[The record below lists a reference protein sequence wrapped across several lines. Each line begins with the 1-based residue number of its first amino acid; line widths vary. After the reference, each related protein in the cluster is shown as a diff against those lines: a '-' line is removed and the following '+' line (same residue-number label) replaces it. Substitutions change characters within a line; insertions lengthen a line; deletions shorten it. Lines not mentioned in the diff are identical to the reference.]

1 MIDFSKVLDQILYE
15 APERVGMYA
24 IQTDHPGLMPGIKKK
39 KTTKQDRSFLG
50 NDADAGKQYITGTM
64 DASGAP
70 KGKKSKN
77 ESKIYERVSK
87 RLENLNGD

>member
-1 MIDFSKVLDQILYE
+1 MNLNKALDLALFE
-15 APERVGMYA
+15 APERMGSFA
-24 IQTDHPGLMPGIKKK
+24 IQTDHPGLMPGIKKR

-70 KGKKSKN
+70 KGKKNKN

-87 RLENLNGD
+87 RLEKLNGD